1 MKILQYL
8 AIAAAL
14 TSSAIASP
22 KTVLVD
28 AQVVELATNGADL
41 PKDLSR
47 LAEKK
52 GADVLAASRLKAR
65 PGKPVTL
72 SSMREVAIPP
82 RGKFPVGAVLTVRPA
97 WAGEGRVRYSVDFDF
112 TTLEG
117 YFTPSATQAPIFQS
131 VRAMGIEGAAEIG
144 KPVVLV
150 LHSWSEKQIVQEPGK
165 PNRDAPVYRRLIA
178 FLTFSQAG
186 TSAKDQ

>member
-8 AIAAAL
+8 TIAAAL

-47 LAEKK
+47 LAERK
-52 GADVLAASRLKAR
+52 GADVLASSRLKTR

-82 RGKFPVGAVLTVRPA
+82 KGKFPVGAVLTVRPA
-97 WAGEGRVRYSVDFDF
+97 WAGEGRVRYSVDFDI
-112 TTLEG
+112 TRLEG
-117 YFTPSATQAPIFQS
+117 YFAPSTSRAPIFS
-131 VRAMGIEGAAEIG
+131 TTRAMGIEGTAEIG

-150 LHSWSEKQIVQEPGK
+150 LSNVPDEQMVAEPGK
-165 PNRDAPVYRRLIA
+165 PNRPALIHRRLIA
-178 FLTFSQAG
+178 ILSFAG
-186 TSAKDQ
+186 AGQ